1 MVRRV
6 VNPVMESHP
15 NGDALPHL
23 QKVFEQI
30 ALAKVSESAKQARE
44 MGILLPATGSCSTA
58 ITCSAKPSA
67 KRCIMAANYT
77 PQRPGKVYAAGR
89 DAYAALLIG
98 VEGFIEGGYAS
109 EHDALIAR
117 KLAYVLTGGAI
128 SEPGWIDEQVFLDL
142 ERAGVPG
149 TGADAQDARTDGH
162 MLQTNKPLQE
172 LVLR

>member
-1 MVRRV
+1 MVRRL

-15 NGDALPHL
+15 NGDPLPHL

-44 MGILLPATGSCSTA
+44 MGILTSCDR
-58 ITCSAKPSA
+58 IVLNRDHLLGEA
-67 KRCIMAANYT
+67 KREALHMAANYA
-77 PQRPGKVYAAGR
+77 PPASRKVYAAGR
-89 DAYAALLIG
+89 DAYAALLLG

-117 KLAYVLTGGAI
+117 KLAYVITGGAV

-142 ERAGVPG
+142 ERAAFMELVQTPK
-149 TGADAQDARTDGH
+149 TLERISY
-162 MLQTNKPLQE
+162 MLQNNKPL
-172 LVLR
+172 RN